1 MAVLLGERLF
11 YVIVIKKNYCKRIGN
26 GGVKM
31 KVRQDFVT
39 NSSSSSFLICKKNL
53 SEEQIEVIRENREM
67 GERLGLS
74 WVDDSWQ
81 IDENDTFISG
91 YTSMDNYSIGE
102 LFNIIGVNASAI
114 TWGEY
119 PFNIGS
125 IIDDSEEPIQNNKNW
140 QKILEDIK
148 NGVPNCNN
156 EDDKLDK
163 LIEGIGD
170 D

>member
-1 MAVLLGERLF
+1 
-11 YVIVIKKNYCKRIGN
+11 
-26 GGVKM
+26 M

-53 SEEQIEVIRENREM
+53 SEEQIEAIRENREM

-125 IIDDSEEPIQNNKNW
+125 IIDGREEPIQNNKNW
-140 QKILEDIK
+140 QKI
-148 NGVPNCNN
+148 
-156 EDDKLDK
+156 
-163 LIEGIGD
+163 
-170 D
+170 

>member
-1 MAVLLGERLF
+1 
-11 YVIVIKKNYCKRIGN
+11 
-26 GGVKM
+26 
-31 KVRQDFVT
+31 
-39 NSSSSSFLICKKNL
+39 
-53 SEEQIEVIRENREM
+53 M

-125 IIDDSEEPIQNNKNW
+125 IIDGSEEPIQNNKNW

-156 EDDKLDK
+156 EDDELDK